1 MRTLKNTL
9 KIAALFVIAISFVAG
24 AQQKPN
30 PPVPKIKEGT
40 KTYTTVE
47 KSPEFPGGS
56 KAWSA
61 YLAKNVKYPAA
72 DRNSNLQGKVYV
84 TFVVEPDGKLSGVT
98 AVRGPSET
106 LKAEAVRV
114 ISNSPKWKP
123 GAQNGKYVR
132 VQYTVPIN
140 FTLGG
145 EGGSLNKGVPPR
157 PKPPVAKNQKKG
169 DVFVS
174 VEKSP
179 EFPGGVKAFTT
190 YLEKNVRYP
199 AADRENNMQGKVM
212 VSFVVET
219 DGKLT
224 DVSAVRGPSET
235 LKEEGVRVIASS
247 PAWKPGIQDGKPVRV
262 QYTVPINFTLGKE

>member
-9 KIAALFVIAISFVAG
+9 TIVALFIIAITFTASA
-24 AQQKPN
+24 QKPN
-30 PPVPKIKEGT
+30 PPVPVKEDGNRIFVS
-40 KTYTTVE
+40 VE
-47 KSPEFPGGS
+47 KAPTFPGGQKALGSYLS
-56 KAWSA
+56 K
-61 YLAKNVKYPAA
+61 NITYPAA
-72 DRNSNLQGKVYV
+72 DREKNLQGKVYV
-84 TFVVEPDGKLSGVT
+84 SFIVEPDGKLSKVT

-106 LKAEAVRV
+106 MKAEAVRV
-114 ISNSPKWKP
+114 MKKSPAWKP

-132 VQYTVPIN
+132 VQYTIPIN

-145 EGGSLNKGVPPR
+145 EAGSVNKTALPR
-157 PKPPVAKNQKKG
+157 PKPPVAKIQKKG
-169 DVFVS
+169 NVFVS

-190 YLEKNVRYP
+190 YLERNVKYP
-199 AADRENNMQGKVM
+199 AVDRENNIQGKVM

-235 LKEEGVRVIASS
+235 LKAEGVRVIASS
-247 PAWKPGIQDGKPVRV
+247 PAWKPGLQGGKPVRV
-262 QYTVPINFTLGKE
+262 QYTVPINFALGD

>member
-9 KIAALFVIAISFVAG
+9 KIATLFVIAISFVAG

-30 PPVPKIKEGT
+30 PPVKEGT

-47 KSPEFPGGS
+47 KAPVFPGGT

-72 DRNSNLQGKVYV
+72 DRENNLQGKVYV
-84 TFVVEPDGKLSGVT
+84 TFVVEPDGKLSEVT
-98 AVRGPSET
+98 ALRGPSET

-114 ISNSPKWKP
+114 VALSPAWKP
-123 GAQNGKYVR
+123 GAQGGKYVR
-132 VQYTVPIN
+132 VQHTVPIN

-157 PKPPVAKNQKKG
+157 PKPPVVKNQKKG
-169 DVFVS
+169 DVFIS

-179 EFPGGVKAFTT
+179 EFPGGGKAFTT
-190 YLEKNVRYP
+190 YLEKSVKYP
-199 AADRENNMQGKVM
+199 AVDRENNIQGQVY
-212 VSFVVET
+212 VSFVVER
-219 DGKLT
+219 DGNLT
-224 DVSAVRGPSET
+224 DITAVRGPSET
-235 LKEEGVRVIASS
+235 LKAEGVRVIASS
-247 PAWKPGIQDGKPVRV
+247 PAWKPGLQDGKPVRV